1 MRFSVFRNV
10 SNSRIMSMRLST
22 LPLFL
27 LGTSVQAQQNLGMPI
42 PNTGISG
49 VYEVMVGTTQ
59 PAESIRYFGEFGFRV
74 TDSATLSRAESIALY
89 GVPSALKSY
98 RLQNGDIDSHGL
110 LRLWAWTEPLGPGVG
125 YSEPETIGS
134 RMAVM
139 KTDDIIRLHDVYQM
153 LRLQRQEKWLST
165 EPYFDDPLRINANK
179 ELDFYKR
186 PVGVR
191 ENAVYGDGFT
201 HVFFQRYG
209 YTIPG
214 YGTVNPA
221 ANLKTS
227 EFTHHDFFIRVDSMA
242 QLNYL
247 QTVLGLRMERAP
259 EVDGDWL
266 KGARAVFLMPPGYSH
281 WYVGFVSPNNICGKL
296 KFFMPRGGKPDR
308 QAHQRPGEPGITMH
322 SFYVPDL
329 SVVHRLAAGNRLS
342 PTAVRTNEFGERC
355 FNFRGPEGSSWQIIE
370 KKTTRNI
377 PVTKLEIQFTKD

>member
-1 MRFSVFRNV
+1 MILRLLLACLLPFSLIVH
-10 SNSRIMSMRLST
+10 
-22 LPLFL
+22 
-27 LGTSVQAQQNLGMPI
+27 GQDNLGMPM

-49 VYEVMVGTTQ
+49 LYEVMVGTDK
-59 PAESIRYFGEFGFRV
+59 PAYTISYFQEFGFRII
-74 TDSATLSRAESIALY
+74 DSAVFTKEQSLQLY
-89 GVPSALKSY
+89 GVPSVLKSY
-98 RLQNGDIDSHGL
+98 RMQNGEIDSHGL
-110 LRLWAWTEPLGPGVG
+110 LRLLVWQQPLGPGVG

-139 KTDDIIRLHDVYQM
+139 KTNDIIRIHDVYEV
-153 LRLQRQEKWLST
+153 LRNQRQEKWLST

-179 ELDFYKR
+179 ELDFFRR

-191 ENAVYGDGFT
+191 ENAIYGDWFT

-227 EFTHHDFFIRVDSMA
+227 EFTHHDFFIRIDSMG

-247 QTVLGLRMERAP
+247 QTVLGLKMERAP

-266 KGARAVFLMPPGYSH
+266 KGARAVFLMPKGYSH

-296 KFFMPRGGKPDR
+296 KFFMPRGPKPDR
-308 QAHQRPGEPGITMH
+308 QANQRPGEMGITMH
-322 SFYVPDL
+322 SFYVADL
-329 SVVHRLAAGNRLS
+329 APLHRRVAEHKLS
-342 PTAVRTNEFGERC
+342 PTAISSNEFGERC
-355 FNFRGPEGSSWQIIE
+355 FNFRGPEGNTWQIIE
-370 KKTTRNI
+370 KKTTRHTPI
-377 PVTKLEIQFTKD
+377 TKFQIEFTKD

>member
-1 MRFSVFRNV
+1 MK
-10 SNSRIMSMRLST
+10 LS
-22 LPLFL
+22 LACLLLFIANT
-27 LGTSVQAQQNLGMPI
+27 GRSQQNLGMPM
-42 PNTGISG
+42 PGTGISG
-49 VYEVMVGTTQ
+49 VYEVMVGTLR
-59 PAESIRYFGEFGFRV
+59 PAESIHYFGEFGFRV
-74 TDSATLSRAESIALY
+74 TDSATLSRAEAIALY

-98 RLQNGDIDSHGL
+98 RLQNGEIDSHGL
-110 LRLWAWTEPLGPGVG
+110 LRLWAWTEPIGPGVG
-125 YSEPETIGS
+125 YSDPETIGS

-139 KTDDIIRLHDVYQM
+139 KTDDIIRLHDVFQM

-227 EFTHHDFFIRVDSMA
+227 EFTHHDFFILVDSMA

-247 QTVLGLRMERAP
+247 QTVLGLKMERAP

-296 KFFMPRGGKPDR
+296 KFFMPRGVKPDR

-329 SVVHRLAAGNRLS
+329 SVVHRLVVSNRLS
-342 PTAVRTNEFGERC
+342 PTPVRTNEFGERC

-370 KKTTRNI
+370 KQTTRNA